1 MVKRPD
7 EPLLLNDLGI
17 YLPANESS
25 LKHFWR
31 KVAWGVLFVLIA
43 LWVGYESAEY
53 LGMFA
58 VTLQE
63 GLK

>member
-1 MVKRPD
+1 MVKHP
-7 EPLLLNDLGI
+7 ENPLLLNDLGI

-25 LKHFWR
+25 PSHFWR
-31 KVAWGVLFVLIA
+31 KALWGGLFILIA
-43 LWVGYESAEY
+43 LWVGYEAAPY

-58 VTLQE
+58 VTMQE